1 MFNSQHTEDTYRG
14 SQSVSAFQTTFYSA
28 VPLPDMHADADVFQ
42 MLVPSYRRRYRYHA
56 VLDCFNI
63 PPTTANDLSER
74 HHAYMDLS
82 SNAVV
87 GNKRCP
93 TVDERE
99 NEGQDLVQ
107 QRRRQRWRQD
117 LASRAAVLLQA
128 VEGAFFPGSI
138 VALLLTVF
146 VVLCVNAAAVALDG
160 VVRTLIDVDGLET
173 LVERG
178 IEDLSNSV
186 NAFSDFLNTELTS
199 PLCVDRVDLD
209 VLKLTSLLHRRRF
222 TIAGIDRI
230 SALQR
235 NCSY

>member
-1 MFNSQHTEDTYRG
+1 MATFSSAAITTAKCRHLHSANSPAMFNSQHTEDTYRG

-42 MLVPSYRRRYRYHA
+42 MLVPSYRRRYRHHA

-99 NEGQDLVQ
+99 NEGQDLVR

-138 VALLLTVF
+138 VALLLTLF
-146 VVLCVNAAAVALDG
+146 G
-160 VVRTLIDVDGLET
+160 PSRVR
-173 LVERG
+173 
-178 IEDLSNSV
+178 
-186 NAFSDFLNTELTS
+186 FSQVRLWLYS
-199 PLCVDRVDLD
+199 
-209 VLKLTSLLHRRRF
+209 
-222 TIAGIDRI
+222 
-230 SALQR
+230 
-235 NCSY
+235 

>member
-1 MFNSQHTEDTYRG
+1 MALFLTIFRTVEGAFFPG
-14 SQSVSAFQTTFYSA
+14 SIVALLLT
-28 VPLPDMHADADVFQ
+28 VF
-42 MLVPSYRRRYRYHA
+42 R
-56 VLDCFNI
+56 
-63 PPTTANDLSER
+63 T
-74 HHAYMDLS
+74 
-82 SNAVV
+82 
-87 GNKRCP
+87 
-93 TVDERE
+93 
-99 NEGQDLVQ
+99 
-107 QRRRQRWRQD
+107 
-117 LASRAAVLLQA
+117 